1 MNEDVKGCIKIS
13 DDVVA
18 TIASITARETEG
30 VAGMSTGI
38 AGEIYEF
45 IGKKVPTKGVKVE
58 TGEGTVTVDIYII
71 VNYGVKINEVAG
83 EVQLKVKNAI
93 EEMTNLN
100 SEAVN
105 VHVQGIKIA
114 KEEITDESEI
124 TEPPAEIPD
133 DAEAETAKSEE

>member
-13 DDVVA
+13 DDV
-18 TIASITARETEG
+18 IASIAGIAARETEG
-30 VAGMSTGI
+30 VAGMSSGI

-45 IGKKVPTKGVKVE
+45 IGKKVPSKGVKVE
-58 TGEGTVTVDIYII
+58 TGEGTVNVDVYII

-83 EVQLKVKNAI
+83 EVQVRVKNAV

-100 SEAVN
+100 PETVN
-105 VHVQGIKIA
+105 VHVQGIKIL
-114 KEEITDESEI
+114 KDEASASPEI

-133 DAEAETAKSEE
+133 EEID

>member
-1 MNEDVKGCIKIS
+1 MRRAFGIEPIE
-13 DDVVA
+13 A
-18 TIASITARETEG
+18 TA
-30 VAGMSTGI
+30 
-38 AGEIYEF
+38 
-45 IGKKVPTKGVKVE
+45 GKKAENKGPN
-58 TGEGTVTVDIYII
+58 GALLA
-71 VNYGVKINEVAG
+71 KINEVAG

-114 KEEITDESEI
+114 KEEITDEPEI
-124 TEPPAEIPD
+124 PEPPVEISD

>member
-1 MNEDVKGCIKIS
+1 MNEDVKGSIKIS

-18 TIASITARETEG
+18 TIASVTAQEIEG

-45 IGKKVPTKGVKVE
+45 IGKKIPTKGVKIE
-58 TGEGTVTVDIYII
+58 TSDGTVTVDVYII

-105 VHVQGIKIA
+105 VHVQGVKIA
-114 KEEITDESEI
+114 KEDKTDEPEITALPDK
-124 TEPPAEIPD
+124 IPD
-133 DAEAETAKSEE
+133 DAENADEEN

>member
-1 MNEDVKGCIKIS
+1 MSEEIKGCIKIS

-18 TIASITARETEG
+18 TIASITAREIEG

-45 IGKKVPTKGVKVE
+45 IGKKVPSTGVKIE
-58 TGEGTVTVDIYII
+58 AADGTVKVDIFII

-83 EVQLKVKNAI
+83 EVQLKVKTAI
-93 EEMTNLN
+93 EEMTNL
-100 SEAVN
+100 SAEAVN

-114 KEEITDESEI
+114 KEDPALDEDI
-124 TEPPAEIPD
+124 VEPPEVIPED
-133 DAEAETAKSEE
+133 EEVKE

>member
-1 MNEDVKGCIKIS
+1 MSEEIKGCIKIS

-18 TIASITARETEG
+18 TIASITAREIEG

-45 IGKKVPTKGVKVE
+45 IGKKVPSKGVKIE
-58 TGEGTVTVDIYII
+58 AADGTVKVDIFII

-83 EVQLKVKNAI
+83 EVQLKVKTAI
-93 EEMTNLN
+93 EEMTNL
-100 SEAVN
+100 STEAVN

-114 KEEITDESEI
+114 KEDPALDEDI
-124 TEPPAEIPD
+124 VEPPEVIPED
-133 DAEAETAKSEE
+133 EEVKE

>member
-1 MNEDVKGCIKIS
+1 MNEDVKGSIKIS

-18 TIASITARETEG
+18 TIASITAREIEG

-45 IGKKVPTKGVKVE
+45 IGKKLPTKGVKIE
-58 TGEGTVTVDIYII
+58 TGDGTVTVDVYII

-105 VHVQGIKIA
+105 VHVQGVKIA
-114 KEEITDESEI
+114 KEDKTDEPEI
-124 TEPPAEIPD
+124 ATLPDGIPD
-133 DAEAETAKSEE
+133 DAENADEEN